1 MRVVDTPKLTDR
13 QRAVLERVDQR
24 VPIKVI
30 AADLNVSEARIN
42 QHIRALKDKFS
53 VESMSDLVASY
64 RALDLHRG
72 TAETGRNAESKA
84 DLNAGLHAGDP
95 RDPDPYRNSLYRKSQ
110 LQSPSQSDQKGTR
123 DNPGEI
129 VFSDAHHV
137 LIDAPWMEPREPVV
151 VPPKLDGEHAVLY
164 RIGAMICIAFGIVA
178 ALILVVAAAVTI
190 SEVLDGKAAIR
201 INQDGSPAASSAGR

>member
-1 MRVVDTPKLTDR
+1 MRVVDTPELTER

-24 VPIKVI
+24 VPIKII

-64 RALDLHRG
+64 RALDWHED
-72 TAETGRNAESKA
+72 TAGAGPIA
-84 DLNAGLHAGDP
+84 DPKTASISGS
-95 RDPDPYRNSLYRKSQ
+95 DPYRNSLYRKSQ
-110 LQSPSQSDQKGTR
+110 LQSPSQSEHSASR

-129 VFSDAHHV
+129 VLSDAHHV
-137 LIDAPWMEPREPVV
+137 LIDAPWAEPREPVV
-151 VPPKLDGEHAVLY
+151 VPPTLDGEHAVLY
-164 RIGAMICIAFGIVA
+164 RIGAMIGIAFGIIV

-190 SEVLDGKAAIR
+190 SEFLDGKAAILT
-201 INQDGSPAASSAGR
+201 NQDGSPASSSAGP

>member
-72 TAETGRNAESKA
+72 TAETGRNAES
-84 DLNAGLHAGDP
+84 NAGLHAGDP

-164 RIGAMICIAFGIVA
+164 RIGAMISIAFGIVA
-178 ALILVVAAAVTI
+178 ALILVVVAAVTI
-190 SEVLDGKAAIR
+190 SEALDGRAVIR
-201 INQDGSPAASSAGR
+201 INQDGSPATSFAGP